1 MKVATKC
8 IKHVLPEFDLVNLH
22 VTKSIRGQVLTNQ
35 TAEFI
40 TTFILLLSINFGM
53 IFIIQSAHLIGC
65 LRYCFP

>member
-1 MKVATKC
+1 MHQ
-8 IKHVLPEFDLVNLH
+8 HVLPEFDLVNLH

-35 TAEFI
+35 TADFFI
-40 TTFILLLSINFGM
+40 TTFIPLLSINFGM